1 MLFSIIYDINLGGS
15 IKETIKKRSENEEY
29 LVSYRPHP
37 RLSVHFGKRNSS
49 WTARVQQR
57 QEGEEGI
64 PDAGVRLSACQRSR
78 VCGGG

>member
-1 MLFSIIYDINLGGS
+1 MLFSIIYDINLEGS

-29 LVSYRPHP
+29 SVSFCAHYRFLVH
-37 RLSVHFGKRNSS
+37 LGERNPS

-64 PDAGVRLSACQRSR
+64 PDAGVRLSACQWSR